1 MKKLVFCLMALVLI
15 LAVGATSFAYIDP
28 PPSAAGHMGG
38 DGLNIQKEGRYLFV
52 NPFAAIKFGEI
63 KPAVLEGD
71 GQHITATGYV
81 PFDLA
86 CNCAVKVNVTASKF
100 VCEDDVAPHHG
111 GDHYRGEGTYNI
123 ITPLLSANENGPYAA
138 SVQMSGFDEWA
149 YEGLKVYFKV
159 QAPVDQFK
167 PIVLNNIDELHAGWY
182 RGTLY
187 FLVTQDDS
195 TGEGHIGI
203 MEPDGGHK
211 ELSEP
216 WVADGLPEM

>member
-1 MKKLVFCLMALVLI
+1 
-15 LAVGATSFAYIDP
+15 
-28 PPSAAGHMGG
+28 
-38 DGLNIQKEGRYLFV
+38 
-52 NPFAAIKFGEI
+52 PFAAIKFGEI

-86 CNCAVKVNVTASKF
+86 CNCAIKVNVSASEF
-100 VCEDDVAPHHG
+100 VCTDDTNVSRHG
-111 GDHYRGEGTYNI
+111 TNHGRWEGRFNKV
-123 ITPLLSANENGPYAA
+123 TPLLSATKNGPYAA
-138 SVQMSGFDEWA
+138 TVQMSGYDEWA
-149 YEGLKVYFKV
+149 WEGLKVYFKV
-159 QAPVDQFK
+159 QAPVDQFN

-182 RGTLY
+182 TGTLY